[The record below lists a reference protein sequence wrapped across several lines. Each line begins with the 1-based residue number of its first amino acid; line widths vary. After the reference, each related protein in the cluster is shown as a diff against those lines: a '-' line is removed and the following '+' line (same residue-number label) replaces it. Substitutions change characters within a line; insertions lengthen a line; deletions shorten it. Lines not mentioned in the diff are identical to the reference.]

1 MTQEQILTMD
11 LKAIG
16 KALRDPSILADKV
29 TTRLLATR
37 ASQLMQEAQDRE
49 AELDA
54 QLTRAIPPTTEEL
67 AAQATE
73 MAAVPDGTVPA
84 SEVVV
89 EVPVVPAA
97 KPYEAEDAELLSVGG
112 IKVVRN
118 PDGTVNHYTCEYQIC
133 EEDGVTPIGRP
144 TRLVTRTL
152 AEMYGKQ
159 REVHTQATRA
169 FHRLKKQKLSF
180 KQEKSTLLS
189 PEAIAEA
196 ARIALEEKDPA
207 KVATV
212 IEATIESKYQ
222 TREQELLKKENY
234 ETGRAISNEFMRRHL
249 HDYNPCA
256 ANKKAMAEYFVEN
269 NLEFTLDNL
278 EVAFAD
284 LMEQGDKLAVVE
296 TPATRHASVV
306 ANPTPAATAATPAAP
321 VIPVAETPVT
331 VPASATPQPT
341 VLSQPVA
348 ETTVTT
354 PAAAPNVPTPAR
366 RPGVNGGLPPGSLSA
381 QRPGTPDPVLAR
393 KEFLKTVKDMS
404 PEVMKTKLKN
414 DPQFV
419 KQLRSY
425 GIKIQ

>member
-16 KALRDPSILADKV
+16 KALRDPSIIADKQ

-54 QLTRAIPPTTEEL
+54 QLTRVIPPTTEEL
-67 AAQATE
+67 AAQAAE
-73 MAAVPDGTVPA
+73 MAAVPAGET
-84 SEVVV
+84 VVV
-89 EVPVVPAA
+89 EVPVVPTA
-97 KPYEAEDAELLSVGG
+97 KSYEAEDTELKVAG
-112 IKVVRN
+112 INVVRN
-118 PDGTVNHYTCEYQIC
+118 PDGTVNHYTSEYQIC
-133 EEDGVTPIGRP
+133 EEDGTTAIGRP
-144 TRLVTRTL
+144 TRLVARTL
-152 AEMYGKQ
+152 AEMYAKQ

-207 KVATV
+207 KVASI

-284 LMEQGDKLAVVE
+284 LMEQGDKLAPVDG
-296 TPATRHASVV
+296 ATRQATVA
-306 ANPTPAATAATPAAP
+306 ANPAPVATAATPAAP
-321 VIPVAETPVT
+321 VIPVAETPAT
-331 VPASATPQPT
+331 VPASAAPAQPQAVVTP
-341 VLSQPVA
+341 PVEA
-348 ETTVTT
+348 TATT

-366 RPGVNGGLPPGSLSA
+366 RPGVSGGIAPGSLSA

-393 KEFLKTVKDMS
+393 KEFLQAVNKM
-404 PEVMKTKLKN
+404 PAAEMKLKLKN

-419 KQLRSY
+419 KQLQAY
-425 GIKIQ
+425 GIRVK